1 MRSSLPEINTQNSSL
16 KDEDVKVREEMLAF
30 AREHLEPF
38 EVRKKQ
44 SGATEIIPQ
53 FCPFCKGGDNGDEK
67 SFALSMDHGVY
78 VCKRGSCGQRGTFS
92 YLAEHFRFA
101 TSAKPAR
108 QKRKKPAFNLPE
120 VELLPVTE
128 EIYEYFESRK
138 IGRETVDAF
147 RISSDAHG
155 NIVFPFYMDGENT
168 FVKFRKPRKQKPDE
182 KGPKEWREP
191 NTKAILF
198 GMDDCSFSKPL
209 IITEGQIDAMALYEA
224 GIRNVVSVPS
234 GCEDTSWIENCW
246 DWLERFKK
254 IILFGDSDDP
264 GQKMVAQVARRL
276 DESRCLI
283 VEDYPEKPNGTLCK
297 DANEVLFF
305 HGEFALIAMIEN
317 AREIPVKGLINLGS
331 VIPVALD
338 SIPNIRTKIPKL
350 DWAIRGLREGSVT
363 IWTGKAGHGKSTL
376 SGLFALQ
383 AVEQGKTA
391 CVYSGEL
398 SKEEYQEWI
407 NLQCA
412 GSEYIGLK
420 ADKDG
425 NPIPCVPYQTQQRLI
440 QYYDKKIFLF
450 DNEEIFEDETEDKAI
465 LRLFKVAA
473 RQHGCKLF
481 IVDNLMMALAES
493 DEEFRDQKK
502 FVNSLKKFA
511 RKYGVHVAVVA
522 HPRKT
527 KAGEHLGGEDV
538 GGSSA
543 VNNLADAT
551 MVMERPNIR
560 IVKNRVTG
568 WLGVIECA
576 YCPDSRRIYQADAGD
591 FNFFSWN
598 KEGINPPPQRADTL
612 AEFQVQYPISDP
624 F

>member
-1 MRSSLPEINTQNSSL
+1 MEEKIRQ
-16 KDEDVKVREEMLAF
+16 EMLAF
-30 AREHLEPF
+30 ADQYLEPY
-38 EVRKKQ
+38 EIRTKQ
-44 SGATEIIPQ
+44 NGTAEIIPLL
-53 FCPFCKGGDNGDEK
+53 CPFCQGGDNRDEK
-67 SFALSMDHGVY
+67 TFALSLDHSVY
-78 VCKRGSCGQRGTFS
+78 VCKRGSCGKRGTFS
-92 YLAEHFRFA
+92 ALAESRGFETTAHPKERV
-101 TSAKPAR
+101 AK
-108 QKRKKPAFNLPE
+108 KSKPQFKLPE
-120 VELLPVTE
+120 VELYEPTE
-128 EIYEYFESRK
+128 EIYKYFESRK
-138 IGRETVDAF
+138 ISRNTVDAF
-147 RISSDAHG
+147 RIASDEHE
-155 NIVFPFYMDGENT
+155 NIVFPFYWNDENI
-168 FVKFRKPRKQKPDE
+168 FVKFRKPRKPRPED

-191 NTKAILF
+191 GTKAILF
-198 GMDDCSFSKPL
+198 GMDACTYTKPL
-209 IITEGQIDAMALYEA
+209 IITEGQMDAMALYEA
-224 GIRNVVSVPS
+224 GIQNVVSVPS
-234 GCEDTSWIENCW
+234 GCEDMSWIENCW
-246 DWLERFKK
+246 DWLEKFKT
-254 IILFGDSDDP
+254 IILFGDNDDP
-264 GQKMVAQVARRL
+264 GRKMVAQVARRL
-276 DESRCLI
+276 DESRCRI
-283 VEDYPEKPNGTLCK
+283 VEDYPESASGGACK
-297 DANEVLFF
+297 DANEVLYV
-305 HGEFALIAMIEN
+305 HGEFALIGMVEN
-317 AREIPVKGLINLGS
+317 AREIPIKGLIDLGS
-331 VIPVALD
+331 VIPVPLD

-398 SKEEYQEWI
+398 SKEEFQEWI

-425 NPIPCVPYQTQQRLI
+425 NPIPCVPYSVQQRLI
-440 QYYDKKIFLF
+440 QYYSKKIFLF
-450 DNEEIFEDETEDKAI
+450 DNEEIFEEETEDKAI

-493 DEEFRDQKK
+493 DEEFRDQKR
-502 FVNSLKKFA
+502 FVNALKKFS
-511 RKYGVHVAVVA
+511 RKFGVHVMIVA

-538 GGSSA
+538 GGNSA

-568 WLGVIECA
+568 FMGLIECA
-576 YCPDSRRIYQADAGD
+576 YCPDSRRIFQADAGD
-591 FNFFSWN
+591 LNQFSWN
-598 KEGINPPPQRADTL
+598 REGVAPPPQLANTL
-612 AEFQVQYPISDP
+612 PEFDVQYAISEP

>member
-1 MRSSLPEINTQNSSL
+1 MNDLERIRQ
-16 KDEDVKVREEMLAF
+16 EMLDF
-30 AREHLEPF
+30 ADKHLAPY
-38 EVRKKQ
+38 EVRTKQ
-44 SGATEIIPQ
+44 TGAAEIIPRL
-53 FCPFCKGGDNGDEK
+53 CPFCKGGDNGDEK
-67 SFALSMDHGVY
+67 SFALSIDHGVY
-78 VCKRGSCGQRGTFS
+78 VCKRGSCGQRGTYAS
-92 YLAEHFRFA
+92 LAHHFNFA
-101 TSAKPAR
+101 TSANPVHKQR
-108 QKRKKPAFNLPE
+108 KSKKPQFNLPQVKILE
-120 VELLPVTE
+120 PTE
-128 EIYEYFESRK
+128 EIYKYFASRK
-138 IGRETVDAF
+138 ISADTVDAF
-147 RISSDAHG
+147 KIGSDDKG
-155 NIVFPFYMDGENT
+155 NIVFPFYMNDEVV
-168 FVKFRKPRKQKPDE
+168 FVKFRKPHKPKPED
-182 KGPKEWREP
+182 KSPKEWREP
-191 NTKAILF
+191 NTKAVLF
-198 GMDDCSFSKPL
+198 GMNDCMFSRPL
-209 IITEGQIDAMALYEA
+209 IITEGQLDAMALYEA

-246 DWLERFKK
+246 DWLEKFKT

-264 GQKMVAQVARRL
+264 GRKMVAQVARRL
-276 DESRCLI
+276 DESRCMI
-283 VEDYPEKPNGTLCK
+283 VEDYPENPKGGICK
-297 DANEVLFF
+297 DANEVLYFL
-305 HGEFALIAMIEN
+305 GEFALIAMVEN

-331 VIPVALD
+331 VIPVPLD
-338 SIPNIRTKIPKL
+338 SIPNIRTQIPKL
-350 DWAIRGLREGSVT
+350 DWALRGLREGSVT

-398 SKEEYQEWI
+398 SKEEFQEWI

-420 ADKDG
+420 ADRGG
-425 NPIPCVPYQTQQRLI
+425 NPIPCVPYPVQQRII

-502 FVNSLKKFA
+502 FVNAMKKFA
-511 RKYGVHVAVVA
+511 RKFGVHVMIVA

-538 GGSSA
+538 GGNSA

-568 WLGVIECA
+568 FLGVIECI
-576 YCPDSRRIYQADAGD
+576 YCPDSRRIYQAEAGD
-591 FNFFSWN
+591 CNVFSWN
-598 KEGINPPPQRADTL
+598 KEGITPPPQRANTL
-612 AEFQVQYPISDP
+612 AEFQPQLAINEP

>member
-1 MRSSLPEINTQNSSL
+1 M
-16 KDEDVKVREEMLAF
+16 
-30 AREHLEPF
+30 
-38 EVRKKQ
+38 
-44 SGATEIIPQ
+44 
-53 FCPFCKGGDNGDEK
+53 
-67 SFALSMDHGVY
+67 
-78 VCKRGSCGQRGTFS
+78 
-92 YLAEHFRFA
+92 
-101 TSAKPAR
+101 
-108 QKRKKPAFNLPE
+108 
-120 VELLPVTE
+120 
-128 EIYEYFESRK
+128 
-138 IGRETVDAF
+138 DAF
-147 RISSDAHG
+147 RIASDEKG
-155 NIVFPFYMDGENT
+155 NIVFPFYQSDELV
-168 FVKFRKPRKQKPDE
+168 FVKFRKPFKLKPED
-182 KGPKEWREP
+182 KGPKEWREA

-198 GMDDCSFSKPL
+198 GMDECSFSRPL
-209 IITEGQIDAMALYEA
+209 IITEGQLDAMALYEA

-246 DWLERFKK
+246 DWLERFKT

-264 GQKMVAQVARRL
+264 GRKMVAQVARRL
-276 DESRCLI
+276 DETRCMI
-283 VEDYPEKPNGTLCK
+283 VEDYPERPGGTCK
-297 DANEVLFF
+297 DANEVLYFC
-305 HGEFALIAMIEN
+305 GDLALVAMVEN

-338 SIPNIRTKIPKL
+338 SIPNIRTQIPKL
-350 DWAIRGLREGSVT
+350 DWALRGLREGGVT

-376 SGLFALQ
+376 SGLFVLQ

-398 SKEEYQEWI
+398 SKEEFQEWI

-425 NPIPCVPYQTQQRLI
+425 NPIPCVPYPVQQRII

-473 RQHGCKLF
+473 RKNGCKLF
-481 IVDNLMMALAES
+481 VVDNLMMALAES

-502 FVNSLKKFA
+502 FVNAMKKFA
-511 RKYGVHVAVVA
+511 RKFGVHVMIVA

-527 KAGEHLGGEDV
+527 KTGEHLGGEDV
-538 GGSSA
+538 GGNSA

-568 WLGVIECA
+568 FLGVIECA
-576 YCPDSRRIYQADAGD
+576 YCPDSRRIFQADVGD
-591 FNFFSWN
+591 CNKFSWN
-598 KEGINPPPQRADTL
+598 MEGVKPPPQRADSL
-612 AEFQVQYPISDP
+612 QEFQTQFAVSEP

>member
-1 MRSSLPEINTQNSSL
+1 MSETRSV
-16 KDEDVKVREEMLAF
+16 KDEMLVF
-30 AREHLEPF
+30 ADKHLSPYDL
-38 EVRKKQ
+38 RKKTT
-44 SGATEIIPQ
+44 GELEIIPRL
-53 FCPFCKGGDNGDEK
+53 CPFCKGGDNGDEK
-67 SFALSMDHGVY
+67 TFALSVNHGVY
-78 VCKRGSCGQRGTFS
+78 VCKRGSCGQRGTFAS
-92 YLAEHFRFA
+92 LAHEFHFE
-101 TSAKPAR
+101 TSAQPIKGQR
-108 QKRKKPAFNLPE
+108 KIKKPQFNLPQ
-120 VELLPVTE
+120 VSLLEPTE
-128 EIYEYFESRK
+128 EIYKYFESRK
-138 IGRETVDAF
+138 ISKETVDAF
-147 RISSDAHG
+147 RIAADSKG
-155 NIVFPFYMDGENT
+155 NIVFPFYMGGENV
-168 FVKFRKPRKQKPDE
+168 FVKFRKPHKQRPEDKS
-182 KGPKEWREP
+182 PKEWREP

-198 GMDDCSFSKPL
+198 GMDECVFSKPL
-209 IITEGQIDAMALYEA
+209 IICEGQIDAMALYEA

-246 DWLERFKK
+246 DWLERFKT

-264 GQKMVAQVARRL
+264 GRKMVDQVARRL
-276 DESRCLI
+276 DESRCMI
-283 VEDYPEKPNGTLCK
+283 VEDYPDKPSGGICK
-297 DANEVLFF
+297 DANEVLYF
-305 HGEFALIAMIEN
+305 HGEFALIAMVEN

-331 VIPVALD
+331 VIPVSLD

-350 DWAIRGLREGSVT
+350 DWALRGLREGSVT
-363 IWTGKAGHGKSTL
+363 IWTGKPGHGKSTL

-383 AVEQGKTA
+383 AVEQDKTV

-398 SKEEYQEWI
+398 SKEEFQEWI

-412 GSEYIGLK
+412 GSDYIGLK

-425 NPIPCVPYQTQQRLI
+425 NPIPCVPYQVQQRII

-450 DNEEIFEDETEDKAI
+450 DNEEIFENETEDKAI

-493 DEEFRDQKK
+493 DEEFKDQKK

-511 RKYGVHVAVVA
+511 RKFGVHVAIVA

-527 KAGEHLGGEDV
+527 KVGEHLRGEDV
-538 GGSSA
+538 GGNSA

-560 IVKNRVTG
+560 IIKNRATG
-568 WLGVIECA
+568 ILCTIECV
-576 YCPDSRRIYQADAGD
+576 YCPDSRRIFEADAGD
-591 FNFFSWN
+591 LNWFSWDRT
-598 KEGINPPPQRADTL
+598 GISPPAQLANSLPAFQPQMAVV
-612 AEFQVQYPISDP
+612 EP

>member
-1 MRSSLPEINTQNSSL
+1 M
-16 KDEDVKVREEMLAF
+16 DEKIKNEMLAF
-30 AREHLEPF
+30 ADKHLYPYDL
-38 EVRKKQ
+38 RKKP
-44 SGATEIIPQ
+44 SGALEIIPNI
-53 FCPFCKGGDNGDEK
+53 CPFCKGGDNGDEK
-67 SFALSMDHGVY
+67 TFALSVDHGVY

-92 YLAEHFRFA
+92 SLAQEFRFE
-101 TSAKPAR
+101 TSAQPMKGQR
-108 QKRKKPAFNLPE
+108 KSKKPQFNLPQ
-120 VELLPVTE
+120 VVLHDPTE
-128 EIYEYFESRK
+128 DIYKYFESRK
-138 IGRETVDAF
+138 ISKATVDAF
-147 RISSDAHG
+147 RIASDEKG
-155 NIVFPFYMDGENT
+155 NIVFPFYMSGENV
-168 FVKFRKPRKQKPDE
+168 FVKFRKPYKPRPED
-182 KGPKEWREP
+182 KSPKEWREP

-198 GMDDCSFSKPL
+198 GMDECVFSKPL
-209 IITEGQIDAMALYEA
+209 IITEGQLDAMALYEA

-246 DWLERFKK
+246 DWLEKFKT

-264 GQKMVAQVARRL
+264 GRKMVDQVARRL
-276 DESRCLI
+276 DESRCMI
-283 VEDYPEKPNGTLCK
+283 VEDYPDKPSGGMCK
-297 DANEVLFF
+297 DANEVLYFL
-305 HGEFALIAMIEN
+305 GEFALIAMVEN

-338 SIPNIRTKIPKL
+338 SIPNIRTQIPKL
-350 DWAIRGLREGSVT
+350 DWALRGLREGSVT

-398 SKEEYQEWI
+398 SKEEFQEWI

-420 ADKDG
+420 ADKSG
-425 NPIPCVPYQTQQRLI
+425 NPIPCVPYQVQQRII

-450 DNEEIFEDETEDKAI
+450 DNEEIFDSETEDKAI

-502 FVNSLKKFA
+502 FVNAMKKFA
-511 RKYGVHVAVVA
+511 RKFGVHVMIVA

-527 KAGEHLGGEDV
+527 RVGDHLGGEDV
-538 GGSSA
+538 GGNSA

-551 MVMERPNIR
+551 LVMERPNIR

-568 WLGVIECA
+568 FLGVIECA
-576 YCPDSRRIYQADAGD
+576 YCPDSRRIFQSEAGD
-591 FNFFSWN
+591 LNKFSWDRT
-598 KEGINPPPQRADTL
+598 GISPPPQLACTL
-612 AEFQVQYPISDP
+612 AEFQPQMAVMEP